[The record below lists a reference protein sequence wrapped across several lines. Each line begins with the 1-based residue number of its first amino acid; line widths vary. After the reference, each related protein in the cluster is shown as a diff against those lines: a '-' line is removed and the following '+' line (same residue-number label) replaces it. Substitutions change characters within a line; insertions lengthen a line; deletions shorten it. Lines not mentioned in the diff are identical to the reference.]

1 MVSVTVTITEDAREE
16 LKSLGW
22 VNWSELAREETKK
35 KVIFDNYM
43 KTGKITKE
51 ENEFCEEID
60 WHPVDELPM
69 REEHRRD
76 GKKAERKAH
85 QGKCHI
91 RYLQK
96 CTPLILFLHAKR
108 I

>member
-22 VNWSELAREETKK
+22 VNWSELAREEAKK

-43 KTGKITKE
+43 KTGKITDE
-51 ENEFCEEID
+51 EWKFCEEID

-69 REEHRRD
+69 KEEHIKRMQQAL
-76 GKKAERKAH
+76 KEKP
-85 QGKCHI
+85 I
-91 RYLQK
+91 RVK
-96 CTPLILFLHAKR
+96 SVSDIFKNVR
-108 I
+108 N

>member
-35 KVIFDNYM
+35 KVIFDNYIH
-43 KTGKITKE
+43 TGKITDE
-51 ENEFCEEID
+51 EWKFCEAID

-69 REEHRRD
+69 KEEHI
-76 GKKAERKAH
+76 RK
-85 QGKCHI
+85 
-91 RYLQK
+91 LQK
-96 CTPLILFLHAKR
+96 AMKEKSIRVNAISDIFKNVR
-108 I
+108 N

>member
-69 REEHRRD
+69 REEHR
-76 GKKAERKAH
+76 KEMERRLKE
-85 QGKCHI
+85 KPI
-91 RYLQK
+91 RVNAISDIFK
-96 CTPLILFLHAKR
+96 NVR
-108 I
+108 R

>member
-1 MVSVTVTITEDAREE
+1 MVSVTVTITEDAKEE

-22 VNWSELAREETKK
+22 VNWSELAREEAKK

-43 KTGKITKE
+43 RTGKITKE

-69 REEHRRD
+69 KEEH
-76 GKKAERKAH
+76 KKEMERARK
-85 QGKCHI
+85 GPFI
-91 RYLQK
+91 RAK
-96 CTPLILFLHAKR
+96 SVDELFGN
-108 I
+108 

>member
-22 VNWSELAREETKK
+22 VNWSELAREEAKK

-43 KTGKITKE
+43 RTGKITKE

-69 REEHRRD
+69 KESHRKEMEKRLK
-76 GKKAERKAH
+76 GPF
-85 QGKCHI
+85 I
-91 RYLQK
+91 RAK
-96 CTPLILFLHAKR
+96 SVDELFGN
-108 I
+108 

>member
-1 MVSVTVTITEDAREE
+1 MVSVTVTITEDAKEE

-22 VNWSELAREETKK
+22 VNWSELAREEAKK

-69 REEHRRD
+69 KEEHKKEMERRLKE
-76 GKKAERKAH
+76 GH
-85 QGKCHI
+85 YI
-91 RYLQK
+91 RLK
-96 CTPLILFLHAKR
+96 SVDELFK
-108 I
+108 